1 MLLYNDGDIHS
12 VINDDNNYNN
22 DNNSRILLSFCCLCF
37 IIDNYNNDKK
47 NIGNINAKNK
57 NNCIFYKC
65 RN

>member
-1 MLLYNDGDIHS
+1 M
-12 VINDDNNYNN
+12 VIFTVSLMMIIIITIIIVEYCY
-22 DNNSRILLSFCCLCF
+22 RFVVYALF
-37 IIDNYNNDKK
+37 IIDNYNNNKK